1 MPAKTPREEAR
12 EEFDR
17 ACDYIQRRLGDEN
30 EQVGRGYVARTA
42 KAVGFSAAHI
52 SNAMHHGR
60 IGEGLATAI
69 AKMWGMTLDELK
81 RVATGHD
88 EAPALVAPEP
98 TPHTPPVK
106 SDTRLISSH
115 WETPEVEGWFASA
128 IRHAVHEPT
137 GKQITVSKVFT
148 REKMTRMV
156 DGVDMVDFVLSVL
169 EAARDLDERGQLG
182 EAEDPATHTRI
193 MAWLAAQSRA
203 RRTPRELAHAADR
216 KARLLAEAQESPEDE
231 PPSAEPVKTAP
242 RKVKG
247 SR

>member
-1 MPAKTPREEAR
+1 MPETLRP
-12 EEFDR
+12 
-17 ACDYIQRRLGDEN
+17 DEN
-30 EQVGRGYVARTA
+30 ERVRAAMERLKNERYEGSGSEMARDLGLKQPQVSKFLRGLSGTSEHVAAVVARAMGIPLTDLLSNR
-42 KAVGFSAAHI
+42 SAQSA
-52 SNAMHHGR
+52 S
-60 IGEGLATAI
+60 
-69 AKMWGMTLDELK
+69 
-81 RVATGHD
+81 
-88 EAPALVAPEP
+88 PEP

-231 PPSAEPVKTAP
+231 PPSAEPVKTVP
-242 RKVKG
+242 RKAKG
-247 SR
+247 AR